1 MNIDRYV
8 KKVEVGAGETVDV
21 WDGIQNVAFY
31 DLNVHVVP
39 KDNFT
44 GTVKFYIGDDVAKT
58 VDYNNENGSVVFA
71 PTPPDYPEVFPPT
84 APKSYMDIAL
94 GEAHYV
100 TGASLRAHVEIQ
112 NTGTKTVVFEV
123 HFARKYK

>member
-8 KKVEVGAGETVDV
+8 KKVEVRAGETVDV
-21 WDGIQNVAFY
+21 WDGIQNVSFY

-39 KDNFT
+39 KSAFT
-44 GTVKFYIGDDVAKT
+44 GSVNFYIGDDLASTHV
-58 VDYNNENGSVVFA
+58 YNNEDGSTVFA
-71 PTPPDYPEVFPPT
+71 PTPPDYPEIFPPT
-84 APKSYMDIAL
+84 APRSYMDIAL

-112 NTGTKTVVFEV
+112 NTGTNTVVFEV
-123 HFARKYK
+123 HFTRKYR